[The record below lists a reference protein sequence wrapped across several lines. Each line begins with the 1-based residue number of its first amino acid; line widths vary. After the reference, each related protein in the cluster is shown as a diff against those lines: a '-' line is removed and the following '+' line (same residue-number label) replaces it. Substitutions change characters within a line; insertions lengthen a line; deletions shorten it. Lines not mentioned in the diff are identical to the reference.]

1 MYVEGDA
8 APLRRP
14 AGGAEAAA
22 LLVLRRAR
30 DEAHSAALL
39 AHRHLRDDAGLRDA
53 LAALRV
59 RGLGATR
66 RAALLARFESWAD
79 LRLATEAQLR
89 TVPGIGPELAA
100 APRALD
106 AAPAVPAPPP
116 PRPAAAAPPPELP
129 APRPGTP
136 TLARGSGS
144 MVGAAPVRPL
154 RAARRRAI
162 RASRPLLKP
171 SSAQRIKDGP
181 AAGDAPL
188 IVDAAVRSALLTLG
202 NITGGD
208 GSAADE
214 WEDIVATAATAA
226 AAAAAE
232 REFASD
238 VRAAL
243 PGMALSPAAAAARD
257 AAAVSRWREAE
268 RRSRERSVDTP
279 SRDFELVAPYAPSA
293 EQEQAVVALQNGVER
308 GEARMVLKGA
318 TGTGK
323 TFVMSELIRR
333 LNRPTL
339 VLAPN
344 KVLAAQLCSEFK
356 ALFPRNAVEC
366 VT

>member
-1 MYVEGDA
+1 MNAIKKNLQKINTKIREFE
-8 APLRRP
+8 RRYKRKKDSVS
-14 AGGAEAAA
+14 
-22 LLVLRRAR
+22 LV
-30 DEAHSAALL
+30 
-39 AHRHLRDDAGLRDA
+39 
-53 LAALRV
+53 
-59 RGLGATR
+59 
-66 RAALLARFESWAD
+66 
-79 LRLATEAQLR
+79 
-89 TVPGIGPELAA
+89 
-100 APRALD
+100 
-106 AAPAVPAPPP
+106 AVSK
-116 PRPAAAAPPPELP
+116 RQ
-129 APRPGTP
+129 
-136 TLARGSGS
+136 
-144 MVGAAPVRPL
+144 
-154 RAARRRAI
+154 
-162 RASRPLLKP
+162 
-171 SSAQRIKDGP
+171 SAQRIKDGP

-188 IVDAAVRSALLTLG
+188 IVDAAVRSALQTLG

-208 GSAADE
+208 GSATDE
-214 WEDIVATAATAA
+214 WEGIVATAATAA

-268 RRSRERSVDTP
+268 RRFRERAVDTP

-293 EQEQAVVALQNGVER
+293 EQEQAVVALQAGVER